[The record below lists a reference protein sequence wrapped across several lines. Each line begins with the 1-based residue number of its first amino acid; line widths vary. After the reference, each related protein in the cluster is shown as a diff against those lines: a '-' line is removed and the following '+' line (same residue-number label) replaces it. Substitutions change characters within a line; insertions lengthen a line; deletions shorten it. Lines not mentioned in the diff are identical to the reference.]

1 MRRHSYVGLAE
12 SRPTTGRSLLIIL
25 TSATC
30 ITTASTHPDASNYI
44 GHNYLDVGIGHDKC
58 CFLRKKQF
66 SRRTK
71 LSFKM
76 QLLMTGKE

>member
-44 GHNYLDVGIGHDKC
+44 GRNYLDVKIGQDKSY
-58 CFLRKKQF
+58 FLKTIQQEKIC
-66 SRRTK
+66 
-71 LSFKM
+71 FKM
-76 QLLMTGKE
+76 QLLLTSNE